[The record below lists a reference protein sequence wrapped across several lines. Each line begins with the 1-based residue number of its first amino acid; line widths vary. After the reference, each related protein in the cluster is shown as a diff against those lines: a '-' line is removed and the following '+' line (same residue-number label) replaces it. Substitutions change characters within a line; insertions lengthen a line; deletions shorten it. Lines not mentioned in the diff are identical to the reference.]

1 MNQLKPLKISSS
13 SEIKNV
19 NNNNNLNVIVSIM
32 EEEELKEQLTP
43 LTERQE
49 HPIPQRI
56 DSGLLAHPP
65 PTPHSVLDDHQDA
78 ADEKDNLI
86 S

>member
-1 MNQLKPLKISSS
+1 MNHLKPLLISSS
-13 SEIKNV
+13 SEIKNI
-19 NNNNNLNVIVSIM
+19 NNNNLNVIVSIM

-43 LTERQE
+43 LTERPD
-49 HPIPQRI
+49 HPMPQRI
-56 DSGLLAHPP
+56 ESGLLAHPP